1 MPSAV
6 LDASVL
12 LAHISG
18 ERGSEAIPK
27 LADDTLLSAVNLAE
41 IFAKLLERDFSE
53 DEAKAAVYR
62 YGFEVVPF
70 DEALAFQT
78 GVLRPTTKA
87 LGLSLGERAC
97 LALAQREALPV
108 LTTDRN
114 WTKLNIGVEIK
125 VIR

>member
-18 ERGSEAIPK
+18 ERGSEGVPQ
-27 LADDTLLSAVNLAE
+27 LADDAFLSTVNLAE
-41 IFAKLLERDFSE
+41 VFTKLLERNVAAA
-53 DEAKAAVYR
+53 EADSMIYR
-62 YGFEVVPF
+62 YGFDVVPF
-70 DEALAFQT
+70 DEGLARRT
-78 GVLRPTTKA
+78 GLLRPTTKA
-87 LGLSLGERAC
+87 LGLSLGDRAC

-114 WTKLNIGVEIK
+114 WTKLNIGIEIK